1 MSVATTEG
9 RLPIVDAA
17 SVAARVAALDRPI
30 RILMVAARFPP
41 FAGGIETHVREV
53 GARMVAA
60 GHAVTVLTADP
71 HGDLPANEQVAGMTV
86 VRVRARPRNADWCF
100 APGILRFVETTARAG
115 RWDVVHV
122 QGYHTFSAPF
132 AMLGALR
139 GHVPFVLTFHSGG
152 HSSRFRN
159 ALRMPQSLA
168 LAPLARRAA
177 RLVGVSRFE
186 AERFS
191 ASMGISRERFDVV
204 PNGASL
210 PTRPT
215 APRAPSNL
223 GPLVIS
229 LGRLERY
236 KGHHRAIEA
245 FVHLRE
251 NLPAARLRI
260 LGEGPFESKL
270 REMVANRGL
279 RGVVEIGGIPASD
292 RTGMATILSEA
303 SLVVLLS
310 DYEAHPIAVME
321 ALSLGRRV
329 LTSDTSGFRELAEVG
344 LVRTVPLHAPAS
356 EVAATMAAEI
366 AASAACVELPRLP
379 DWDECAARLLAVY
392 ARSVAAA

>member
-1 MSVATTEG
+1 MSVATAEA
-9 RLPIVDAA
+9 RLP
-17 SVAARVAALDRPI
+17 SMEAALDRSI

-53 GARMVAA
+53 GARMAAA

-71 HGDLPANEQVAGMTV
+71 TGELPAEERTAGMDV
-86 VRVRARPRNADWCF
+86 VRMRSRPSGADWCF
-100 APGILRFVETTARAG
+100 APGILRYVENTARAG

-132 AMLGALR
+132 AMLGAIR

-159 ALRMPQSLA
+159 ALRTPQSFA

-177 RLVGVSRFE
+177 RLIGVSRFE

-191 ASMGISRERFDVV
+191 ASMGIARDRFDVV

-210 PTRPT
+210 PTRPA
-215 APRAPSNL
+215 APHAPSNL
-223 GPLVIS
+223 GPLVVS

-245 FVHLRE
+245 FVRLRE
-251 NLPAARLRI
+251 NLPTARLRI
-260 LGEGPFESKL
+260 LGQGPYETEL
-270 REMVANRGL
+270 RRMVASRGL
-279 RGVVEIGGIPASD
+279 ASVVEIGGIPASD

-329 LTSDTSGFRELAEVG
+329 LTTDTSGFRELAEVG
-344 LVRTVPLHAPAS
+344 LARTVPLDAPAGD
-356 EVAATMAAEI
+356 VAAAMAAEI
-366 AASAACVELPRLP
+366 TASEACIELPRLP
-379 DWDECAARLLAVY
+379 DWNECAARLLSVY
-392 ARSVAAA
+392 ARAVAA